1 MRRRRR
7 QKLPTTPIVLE
18 IEKLSHEGRGI
29 AHHEGKVVFVTE
41 ALPGETVEALLTSR
55 RENFDEA
62 ALDSILKA
70 SADRIDPACEY
81 ASICGGCSL
90 QHFDPVAQLAFKEA
104 TLFERLSHAVPEAGF
119 EKLPPL
125 TGPVLGYRRK
135 ARLAVRYVHKKEQ
148 VLVGFREKNSS
159 FITKMTSCQV
169 LDPRI
174 ADLLP
179 ALSTLIGGLESF
191 RDIPQI
197 EVAAGDPDS
206 EGCSAAFIF
215 RHLKPLPANDQTQL
229 LSFAKEK
236 SIALYLQPG
245 GMETVHK
252 IYPADGKDR
261 LYYSLP
267 EFGLNLAFH
276 PTDFTQVNAEINK
289 AMIAQAISL
298 LDLADSDV
306 VLDLFCGLGNFTLP
320 LAGFCSQVTGVE
332 GSREMVERAQENA
345 IANNIK
351 TADFFSADLTQP
363 MAGQAWFKRGI
374 NKVLLDPPRSGALE
388 VLPEIINIRPE
399 RIVYVSCNPATLARD
414 AEYLVEKGYV
424 LASAGVM
431 DMFPQTAHVEAMA
444 LFVDGKK

>member
-1 MRRRRR
+1 MRRKRR
-7 QKLPTTPIVLE
+7 QKLSNTPIVLE

-55 RENFDEA
+55 RDSFDEA
-62 ALDSILKA
+62 SLNSILKA

-119 EKLPPL
+119 EKLPLL

-159 FITKMTSCQV
+159 FITNMTGCQV

-179 ALSTLIGGLESF
+179 ELSTLIGGLASF

-197 EVAAGDPDS
+197 EVAAGDPEN

-215 RHLKPLPANDQTQL
+215 RHLKPLSADDETQL

-261 LYYSLP
+261 LYYRLP

-276 PTDFTQVNAEINK
+276 PTDFTQVNADINK
-289 AMIAQAISL
+289 DMIAQAISL
-298 LDLADSDV
+298 LDLAESDV

-320 LAGFCSQVTGVE
+320 LAGYCSQVTGVE

-345 IANNIK
+345 VANNIK

>member
-7 QKLPTTPIVLE
+7 QKLPTTPLVLE

-55 RENFDEA
+55 RDSFDEA
-62 ALDSILKA
+62 SLSSVVKA
-70 SADRIDPACEY
+70 SPDRIDPACEY

-90 QHFDPVAQLAFKEA
+90 QHFDPVAQLAFKES
-104 TLFERLSHAVPEAGF
+104 TLFERLGHAVPQAGF
-119 EKLPPL
+119 DKLPPL
-125 TGPVLGYRRK
+125 TGPVLAYRRK

-159 FITKMTSCQV
+159 FITNMNSCQV

-179 ALSTLIGGLESF
+179 ALSALIGGLESY
-191 RDIPQI
+191 REIPQI
-197 EVAAGDPDS
+197 EVAAGDSDS
-206 EGCSAAFIF
+206 QECSAAFIF
-215 RHLKPLPANDQTQL
+215 RHLKPLPEADLAQL
-229 LSFAKEK
+229 LSFAQEK
-236 SIALYLQPG
+236 AIALYLQPG
-245 GMETVHK
+245 GMDSVHK
-252 IYPADGKDR
+252 VYPDDGIER

-267 EFGLNLAFH
+267 EFDLKLAFH
-276 PTDFTQVNAEINK
+276 PTDFTQVNAQINK
-289 AMIAQAISL
+289 HMIAQAIRL
-298 LDLADSDV
+298 LDLAESDV

-320 LAGFCSQVTGVE
+320 LARYCKQVTGVE
-332 GSREMVERAQENA
+332 GSQEMISRAQENA
-345 IANNIK
+345 IGNDIK
-351 TADFFSADLTQP
+351 TAEFFSADLTQP
-363 MAGQAWFKRGI
+363 MVGQAWFKNGI

-414 AEYLVEKGYV
+414 AQYLVENGYV
-424 LASAGVM
+424 MASAGVM